1 MILCLSEWTQ
11 AGFGFFVTNEYGRGG
26 ERRLAKT
33 PLVALP
39 RARQPDPAYRLEA
52 EASLACLKKHVR
64 YGR

>member
-33 PLVALP
+33 EGLSPEHANPTLLTDWKPKPALP
-39 RARQPDPAYRLEA
+39 A
-52 EASLACLKKHVR
+52 
-64 YGR
+64 